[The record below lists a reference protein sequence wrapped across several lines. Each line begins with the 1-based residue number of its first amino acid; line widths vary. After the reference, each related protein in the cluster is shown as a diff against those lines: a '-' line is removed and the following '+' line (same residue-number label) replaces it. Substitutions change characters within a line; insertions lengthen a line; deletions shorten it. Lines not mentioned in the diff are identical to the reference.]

1 MVGRSRFAL
10 EHWDS
15 PRHRSHVAQLFSLG
29 IQSAHMNSCDTAY
42 RKMFN
47 AWRAGEYAFALE
59 LSRELLQEYPDYNI
73 GWMLQGVI
81 LYELARYD
89 EAEQVLHNAIQGV
102 PLEHLPHGYV
112 HLGHLC
118 RERGDYDDAE
128 KWYSK
133 AIELDPDNAGRHIF
147 LGALLAKRGDF
158 SGAEVSHRDA
168 TRCSG
173 SVVDEAYLNLG
184 LVLRAQERY
193 KEALACFEKAL
204 ALTPD
209 YQEAITAKADIEKAI
224 AYLQTTA

>member
-1 MVGRSRFAL
+1 
-10 EHWDS
+10 
-15 PRHRSHVAQLFSLG
+15 
-29 IQSAHMNSCDTAY
+29 MNSCDTAY

-193 KEALACFEKAL
+193 KEALACFEKVL